1 MNGNAHEHVK
11 YANESEIWE
20 YTYETVKEHTSK
32 SNISN
37 LTQISKLKI
46 RVVASPGNRCS
57 LNIALFK
64 FS

>member
-1 MNGNAHEHVK
+1 MKMSNMQMNQKYGNIH
-11 YANESEIWE
+11 
-20 YTYETVKEHTSK
+20 ETVKEHNSK